1 MTEQHLH
8 EGAAQDGRAQD
19 GPTRDA
25 GARPAGFGEVRG
37 SLRGAAT
44 IDLTTRVER
53 IESALELGATRIDP
67 GVADRVR
74 VVTTRVRERLD
85 LGVDHTVVALLGG
98 TGSGK
103 SSLFNAICGLDF
115 ADVGVRRPT
124 TAEVTACVW
133 GEGGEALL
141 DWLGVAADRRIER
154 ESLLDGDSEAGLRG
168 LVLLDLPDHDSVEPA
183 HRVVVDRLLPMADVL
198 VWVVDPQKYADD
210 SLHSGYLRGLVGH
223 ENAMVVLLNQADTVP
238 PEQRAPL
245 LADLERLL
253 VEDGL
258 TGVPVRPVSART
270 GDGVA
275 DVRDALAEAVGGPS
289 LAARRG
295 AAEVNDAATMLTG
308 QLSEHA
314 PAADQLDVGPV
325 ADALAR
331 ATGLAAI
338 ADVVAAV
345 VRGGA
350 TAVPGFAAVQPSA
363 VELARTAWL
372 GELTPLL
379 PPRWG
384 RAVSDRVAP
393 ARTLAARADAALDR
407 VTLAARRS
415 AAAAALFVVAGA
427 LGLLALVAA
436 SIGVG
441 LGLGATDLRQT
452 VVADVF
458 ALAFAVAA
466 VVAVVLGFRARR
478 SAARRRADGVL
489 RDGRTALVEVAR
501 VSLAEPAGEV
511 LAEHARVRE
520 LVRSARTS

>member
-1 MTEQHLH
+1 MTEP
-8 EGAAQDGRAQD
+8 RAQD
-19 GPTRDA
+19 EA
-25 GARPAGFGEVRG
+25 AAAPAGFGEVRG

-53 IESALELGATRIDP
+53 IESALELGGARIDP
-67 GVADRVR
+67 AVADRVR
-74 VVTTRVRERLD
+74 VVTKRVRERLD

-141 DWLGVAADRRIER
+141 DWLDVARDRRIER
-154 ESLLDGDSEAGLRG
+154 ESLLDGDSEAALRG

-210 SLHSGYLRGLVGH
+210 ALHSGYLRGLVGH
-223 ENAMVVLLNQADTVP
+223 EGAMVVLLNQADTVP

-258 TGVPVRPVSART
+258 TGVSVRPVSART

-275 DVRDALAEAVGGPS
+275 EVRDDLAAAVGGPS

-295 AAEVNDAATMLTG
+295 AAEVNDAATMLAG
-308 QLSEHA
+308 QLSDHA
-314 PAADQLDVGPV
+314 PAADRLDVGPV

-363 VELARTAWL
+363 VELARSAWL

-379 PPRWG
+379 PSRWAS
-384 RAVSDRVAP
+384 AVSDRVAP
-393 ARTLAARADAALDR
+393 ARTLAVRADAALDR

-415 AAAAALFVVAGA
+415 PGATALFLVAAA
-427 LGLLALVAA
+427 LGLLAVVAA
-436 SIGVG
+436 AVSFG
-441 LGLGATDLRQT
+441 LGLGAAEARDTATVAAAALVLAVLM
-452 VVADVF
+452 VVAI
-458 ALAFAVAA
+458 
-466 VVAVVLGFRARR
+466 VLGFRTRR
-478 SAARRRADGVL
+478 SAARHRADTVL
-489 RDGRTALVEVAR
+489 RDGRAALVEVAR

-511 LAEHARVRE
+511 LTEHARVRE